1 MQFPDLLNDLISHLG
16 FGKLDTVDEHS
27 ATLRLRLQKISVRH
41 DAKTEC
47 LRFSTILGTPNEKL
61 GHGLFPILLKTNT
74 NPSNFAAG
82 SFAVDIET
90 GEVLLVREDR
100 LAALDLLALETII
113 AEFCILAQ
121 SWSQVVEKYN
131 ASAEEVA

>member
-1 MQFPDLLNDLISHLG
+1 MKFPDLLNDLVSHLG
-16 FGKLDTVDEHS
+16 FGKLDAEDEHS
-27 ATLRLRLQKISVRH
+27 ATLHLRLQKIAVRH
-41 DAKTEC
+41 DPQSES
-47 LRFSTILGTPNEKL
+47 LRLSTILGTPNEKL

-74 NPSNFAAG
+74 NASNFAAG

-100 LAALDLLALETII
+100 LAALDLLALETIV

-121 SWSQVVEKYN
+121 SWSQVVAKYN